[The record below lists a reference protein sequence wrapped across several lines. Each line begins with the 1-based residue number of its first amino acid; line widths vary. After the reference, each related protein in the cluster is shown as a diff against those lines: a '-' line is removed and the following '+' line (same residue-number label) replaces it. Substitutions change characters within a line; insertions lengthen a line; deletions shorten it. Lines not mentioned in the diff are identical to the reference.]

1 MPPPSA
7 QERPPAV
14 FRNEIEVFR
23 VLADVTRDERADRDR
38 LQATPAHVVQREGD
52 QATREAPALELRKP
66 LPLDAWEQTFL
77 TVHRFT
83 QVLGKLCL
91 AFAPPQNHWWHT
103 ALQVTTRG
111 LATPALPHGART
123 FGLTLDFCAHR
134 LVAHCS
140 DGRETG
146 FALRPMAV
154 ADFFASTLEC
164 IAQLGVHPVLN
175 PIPSEVSDRTPLD
188 EDRHHAAYDPDA
200 VSRLHRILVQVD
212 RVFRIHRGR
221 FIGKS
226 SPVHF
231 FWGAFDL
238 AVTRFCG
245 RTNPAPPA
253 DPVMAQAYSHE
264 VISHGFWPGGDWP
277 GGPRV
282 PQAIF
287 YAYVVPS
294 ADPQA
299 TLLAFMESTYRA
311 ASALRQ
317 WDAAQLEP
325 RATADRS

>member
-1 MPPPSA
+1 MEIRSMSHA
-7 QERPPAV
+7 ADWPA
-14 FRNEIEVFR
+14 
-23 VLADVTRDERADRDR
+23 
-38 LQATPAHVVQREGD
+38 
-52 QATREAPALELRKP
+52 
-66 LPLDAWEQTFL
+66 LPLDDWEPTYL

-83 QVLGKLCL
+83 QVLGKLCI

-103 ALQVTTRG
+103 ALHVTTRG
-111 LATPALPHGART
+111 LATAALPDGART
-123 FGLTLDFCAHR
+123 FELALDFCAHR
-134 LVAHCS
+134 LLVHSS

-146 FALRPMAV
+146 FALRPMPV
-154 ADFFASTLEC
+154 AEFLASTLEC
-164 IAQLGVHPVLN
+164 LAQVGVHPVLN
-175 PIPSEVSDRTPLD
+175 PVPSEVSDRTPLD

-245 RTNPAPPA
+245 RVNPEPPA

-277 GGPRV
+277 GAVRV
-282 PQAIF
+282 PEAIF
-287 YAYVVPS
+287 YSYVVPAADGLANARIEPASARFDPGLGEFVLPYDDVRTS

-311 ASALRQ
+311 ASTLRR
-317 WDAAQLEP
+317 WDVTQLELP
-325 RATADRS
+325 SPLTASPASS